1 MEASK
6 AASLTKELPF
16 KSDISS
22 QNFNSLKKSE
32 EPRGMILSET
42 APPEKSKAVDGR
54 RVYYRYGRHHTW
66 NLRQVDGSWCSDE
79 VLLNGKYLIDRDGI
93 ILENAEDSNRTS
105 DTYYFIRGILLK
117 GYAEYLEVL
126 SRYDTWKDLR
136 YNLCVMLSKFSRYP
150 ITCYFD
156 EGDIVTYQYR
166 NRWFLNQKAFDGEIT
181 AKFTKRKYRIKTGY
195 LETIVHET
203 ESPSALALGAPTD
216 KTSVLH
222 RSMDK
227 IITEVAAEKTSKT
240 SEPQGEFAAITEI
253 IHNVADKVLVYEDL
267 EKIPECFYLFIER
280 YLQDASPAM
289 DDEALFNS
297 VVVYMEKL
305 IETKTTLL
313 EFLSSMFEEPGFLC
327 EKTVEILFEGFT
339 AQEIMEM
346 PNRYTILPFK
356 VLHGKKSKTKDME
369 LSTKEVT
376 PEGDIKE
383 PTVEGSSANTR
394 DSEIT
399 EAEALAAAEK
409 ERELKKKMGDILR
422 DLTAVADDLQKID
435 TDSAQDAAFTAYKY
449 LGDYEKLQQKKATN

>member
-1 MEASK
+1 
-6 AASLTKELPF
+6 
-16 KSDISS
+16 
-22 QNFNSLKKSE
+22 
-32 EPRGMILSET
+32 
-42 APPEKSKAVDGR
+42 
-54 RVYYRYGRHHTW
+54 
-66 NLRQVDGSWCSDE
+66 
-79 VLLNGKYLIDRDGI
+79 
-93 ILENAEDSNRTS
+93 
-105 DTYYFIRGILLK
+105 
-117 GYAEYLEVL
+117 
-126 SRYDTWKDLR
+126 
-136 YNLCVMLSKFSRYP
+136 
-150 ITCYFD
+150 
-156 EGDIVTYQYR
+156 
-166 NRWFLNQKAFDGEIT
+166 
-181 AKFTKRKYRIKTGY
+181 
-195 LETIVHET
+195 
-203 ESPSALALGAPTD
+203 
-216 KTSVLH
+216 
-222 RSMDK
+222 MDK